1 MAKNRNEEVKRE
13 LSPYEAAENTRSW
26 NPGAYGYVYRDGVY
40 VDRYEYRYPEIREA
54 FGLY

>member
-1 MAKNRNEEVKRE
+1 MAKNRNEEVERE

-40 VDRYEYRYPEIREA
+40 VDRDEYRYPEIREA
-54 FGLY
+54 FGFY